1 MKDFGCRYVGKW
13 IATNVVIAIIL
24 IVSAGSLSA
33 QNIRIDQF
41 GYMPGAKKVAVIAQ
55 SISGKFSPDSYTPGT
70 QFQVRKVSDN
80 SSVYEGAP
88 VAWNNGNTQSESGD
102 KVWHFDFSS
111 VTQEGDYYVYD
122 VEKEKKSYQFR
133 ISPSVYDEVLKAAFR
148 VFYYQRRSTDKPA
161 QYAGADWADGEAFL
175 NAKQD
180 ADCMLYGSNDAGTKR
195 DLRGGWFDA
204 GDYNQYITFTV
215 SAMNDLLRAYQF
227 RPNIWGDNT
236 NIPESGNGVPDILDE
251 LKWELDWML
260 RMQQSDG
267 GVLCVKGE
275 PANISG
281 TSTPPSAY
289 KKEQRYGPATT
300 AASYAASA
308 VFALA
313 AKVYAQAKQTSYS
326 QTLRNAAE
334 RAYQW
339 AMNNPSVKFTN
350 AGKLCAGENQP
361 DDNGVAKLK
370 LLAAI
375 YLFDLVGGDAYKT
388 YIDSRIDQWTWIS
401 MYEGEVSDAW
411 LTYYSNSQATQAV
424 KDKIKSKYISGVE
437 QNSDY
442 LASYN
447 SGSDAYRAFMRA
459 DNYTWGS
466 NKTKSSVANLIL
478 NITRFGVKSDSALHS
493 QAAQGYLSYMHGV
506 NAVNLCFLTNMSS
519 LGAENST
526 KQIYHTWFAHGSVW
540 DSNPP
545 PGYVPGGPNKYYKLD
560 GCCPSGCG
568 SGGNNALCSNAEAI
582 AAIGQPAQKCYADIN
597 DSWPV
602 NSWEITEPGIY
613 YQAAYVRL
621 VSSFVLTSQ
630 SLNIQEDVLRYSGS
644 LGNVTAIETPG
655 SLYPNPTTGIVKVNL
670 SGAKPLRVE
679 VSALSGIK
687 ISQEFSLIQGE
698 LTLDLTHLIPG
709 NYIVEIIGENESLRY
724 KIVKI

>member
-1 MKDFGCRYVGKW
+1 MNIYLKFVW
-13 IATNVVIAIIL
+13 IAALT
-24 IVSAGSLSA
+24 IVSVKSLDA
-33 QNIRIDQF
+33 NNIRVDQF
-41 GYMPGAKKVAVIAQ
+41 GYMPGAKKVAVIVQANV
-55 SISGKFSPDSYTPGT
+55 GKFSPDTYVPGT
-70 QFQVRKVSDN
+70 KFEVRKLSDN
-80 SSVYEGAP
+80 SAVFEGAP
-88 VAWNNGNTQSESGD
+88 LVWNNGSIQPESSD

-122 VEKEKKSYQFR
+122 VEKDKKSYAFR
-133 ISPSVYDEVLKAAFR
+133 IATNVYDEVLKAATR

-161 QYAGADWADGEAFL
+161 QYAGIDWADGEAFL

-180 ADCMLYGSNDAGTKR
+180 AECMLYGSADINTRR

-215 SAMNDLLRAYQF
+215 SAMNDLLKAYLF
-227 RPNIWGDNT
+227 KPAIWGDNT

-260 RMQQSDG
+260 RMQESNG

-281 TSTPPSAY
+281 ASTPPSAY

-313 AKVYAQAKQTSYS
+313 AKVYAQAKQPTYS
-326 QTLRNAAE
+326 LTLRNAAE

-339 AMNNPSVKFTN
+339 AMSNPSVKFTN

-361 DDNGVAKLK
+361 DDNGVTKLK
-370 LLAAI
+370 LLASI
-375 YLFDLVGGDAYKT
+375 YLFDLIGGDAYKT
-388 YIDSRIDQWTWIS
+388 FIDSRIDSWTWIS

-411 LTYYSNSQATQAV
+411 LTYYNHAQATQAV
-424 KDKIKSKYISGVE
+424 KDKIKSKYMSGVE
-437 QNSDY
+437 QNGDY
-442 LASYN
+442 LAGYN
-447 SGSDAYRAFMRA
+447 SGSDAYRAFLRA
-459 DNYTWGS
+459 ENYTWGS

-478 NITRFGVKSDSALHS
+478 NTTRYGVKTDSAIHS

-506 NAVNLCFLTNMSS
+506 NALNLCFVTNMSS
-519 LGAENST
+519 FGAENSA
-526 KQIYHTWFAHGSVW
+526 KQIYHTWFGHGSKW
-540 DSNPP
+540 STNPP
-545 PGYVPGGPNKYYKLD
+545 PGYIPGGANKYYKLD

-568 SGGNNALCSNAEAI
+568 SSDNNNQCNNAEAK

-597 DSWPV
+597 NSWPV

-621 VSSFVLTSQ
+621 VSSFVVTGQ
-630 SLNIQEDVLRYSGS
+630 SVAITEDVLRYSGS
-644 LGNVTAIETPG
+644 LGVDNQSEIQTL
-655 SLYPNPTTGIVKVNL
+655 LYPNPTSGIVKINL
-670 SGAKPLRVE
+670 NGSEPLRVE
-679 VSALSGIK
+679 VTTISGVK
-687 ISQEFSLIQGE
+687 VPQRFSRVAGE
-698 LTLDLTHLIPG
+698 LLIDLTGTSPG
-709 NYIVEIIGENESLRY
+709 NYLIEVVSKNKSRKY
-724 KIVKI
+724 KIIKL